1 MFNLVLWDTK
11 DVVTMNFFYD
21 LPDDLQEKIYK
32 HTHEIQSN
40 NTFGKIKKID
50 FWRRDDGG
58 YSILSMTR
66 YLYDTDVSQ
75 KELRDYYFCLDW
87 LDGKKLNITIED
99 IDDNLYYHVYCDYWD
114 QVAESEY
121 HNGDYI

>member
-1 MFNLVLWDTK
+1 
-11 DVVTMNFFYD
+11 MNYFYD

-32 HTHEIQSN
+32 HIHEIQSK
-40 NTFGKIKKID
+40 NTFEKIKKID
-50 FWRRDDGG
+50 FWRRDDIGFA
-58 YSILSMTR
+58 ILAMTNL
-66 YLYDTDVSQ
+66 LYHLGATQ

-87 LDGKKLNITIED
+87 LDGKRLNITIED
-99 IDDNLYYHVYCDYWD
+99 IEDNLYYNVYHNYWD